1 MLKKLYK
8 KYVTT
13 PHNIKT
19 TKSLISEINKG
30 NVTEINV
37 SVPEFGIKSHPSF
50 VGENVKNLAASSL
63 AANLNRDDK
72 IALQRALRIK
82 GKKKRKK

>member
-1 MLKKLYK
+1 MLKKMYK

-19 TKSLISEINKG
+19 TKSLFSEIEKG
-30 NVTEINV
+30 DVTDIRH
-37 SVPEFGIKSHPSF
+37 SMPESGQPLNPFGKSMA
-50 VGENVKNLAASSL
+50 NLAASAM

-82 GKKKRKK
+82 GKKKRKN